1 MEYFTGIIERS
12 ALENIER
19 YDLHKDDYS
28 KLHFE
33 INDARSYLLK
43 NGEKATKPHRH
54 SFYQLIWFR
63 DKGRHF
69 VDYEVIE
76 HPSNT
81 LFFLN
86 RNQIHYFCSEAS
98 NEGYLI
104 HFDEFFLEEWHP
116 GLMRRFS
123 ISIFNEIGKS
133 YVFLSNSEAERMR
146 LVISLIMDELKTQD
160 YFYREQVFHNFLG
173 ILFLVERC
181 NKKQALTG
189 LEPEKDYSV
198 AVAFNDLVHQN
209 VREFVGVEEF
219 AARLGTNSKKLSAI
233 SKKYFLTTPGTLI
246 KQRKVLEAK
255 RMLANQRVSVKE
267 VAYTMGFEQPTYF
280 TKYFKKAT
288 GLTPKEFQNS
298 IL

>member
-1 MEYFTGIIERS
+1 MEYFINAIEKP

-19 YDLHKDDYS
+19 YDLHKNDYS

-33 INDARSYLLK
+33 INDANSYLGK
-43 NGEKATKPHRH
+43 NWGKATKPHRH
-54 SFYQLIWFR
+54 SFYQLIWFKN
-63 DKGRHF
+63 KGRHF

-76 HPSNT
+76 HPPNT

-86 RNQIHYFCSEAS
+86 RNQIHYFCTETS

-116 GLMRRFS
+116 GLMKRFA
-123 ISIFNEIGKS
+123 ISIFNEIGRS
-133 YVFLSNSEAERMR
+133 YAFLSNSEAERMG
-146 LVISLIMDELKTQD
+146 LVISLIKDELKTQD
-160 YFYREQVFHNFLG
+160 HFYREQVFHNFIGL
-173 ILFLVERC
+173 LFLVERY

-189 LEPEKDYSV
+189 LEPEKDYTL
-198 AVAFNDLVHQN
+198 AVAFNDLVHQY
-209 VREFVGVEEF
+209 VKEFIGIEEF

-233 SKKYFLTTPGTLI
+233 SKKYFLTTPGNLV

-255 RMLANQRVSVKE
+255 RMLANNQVSVKE
-267 VAYTMGFEQPTYF
+267 LAYAMGFEQPTYF